1 MKKFFSIILCIAM
14 LSSCLLFG
22 TTAYADDIDK
32 NGAYAFTSANS
43 TLTIYNDSAMVDKT
57 ETTMNEYPWFTYK
70 SAIEHIVIADG
81 VTKISDF
88 AFCREDNLV
97 DVVIPDSVTSIGTAA
112 FAGDS
117 MLKEL
122 NLSNNIIYIGNS
134 AFGFDDNMD
143 INKDFLCNCSS
154 GSYAQDWCLQN
165 YVLFNSPISETG
177 NDIAKITKSSQQYMW
192 SFVPQYDC
200 KITYYSTS
208 NFDTKGVI
216 YDANNYNYSTNF
228 TTMIRYAVAYNDDA
242 PNSSNGDTNFKI
254 VTELKANNRY
264 YLATKYSLAGRTGNI
279 NVEFNTECLH
289 KTFVDNVC
297 QCGKTYCE
305 LYGHSWQDATINSP
319 KTCENCKLTDGDKLA
334 SANISYTNPETNQ
347 NISFDLKNG
356 DINQLFTTKMH
367 CKDNIFLGWFDNNQA
382 LDKTVNSFDEFKNI
396 TAKFTTIG
404 RFYKD
409 INDEKKI
416 DYYKDFELAGVQI
429 RQSNTADTAT
439 GEIYGG
445 LRFIASF
452 SNSLIDAIG
461 SENIIE
467 YGFVTASR
475 ENANANA
482 IDNDNYMIKNGDKN
496 VKRIKCNTGNDHR
509 VFDNYRLFT
518 MVIDYEG
525 NESLMSQEI
534 VARAYIIYKDA
545 NGVNRIY
552 YNDYDGTNVYGGC
565 SVSYNR
571 AVALSNK

>member
-1 MKKFFSIILCIAM
+1 MKRFFSIILCITM
-14 LSSCLLFG
+14 LSSCLIFS

-88 AFCREDNLV
+88 AFCREDNLL

-112 FAGDS
+112 FASSS

-122 NLSNNIIYIGNS
+122 TLSENITYIGNS

-165 YVLFNSPISETG
+165 YVLFNSPFSETG
-177 NDIAKITKSSQQYMW
+177 KDIAKTTTKGQQYLW

-200 KITYYSTS
+200 KITYYS
-208 NFDTKGVI
+208 NCKYDTIGLI
-216 YDANNYNYSTNF
+216 YDADNYNYNTNISI
-228 TTMIRYAVAYNDDA
+228 MRDYAYAYNDD
-242 PNSSNGDTNFKI
+242 NGIGDDTNFKI
-254 VTELKANNRY
+254 TTQLKANKRY
-264 YLATKYSLAGRTGNI
+264 YLATKYKLNNRIGDI
-279 NVEFNTECLH
+279 NVEINTECLH
-289 KTFVDNVC
+289 TTFVNNIC

-305 LYGHSWQDATINSP
+305 INGHNWQDATINAP

-334 SANISYTNPETNQ
+334 SANVNYTNPETNQ

-356 DINQLFTTKMH
+356 EINQLFTTNMQY
-367 CKDNIFLGWFDNNQA
+367 KDNIFLGWFDNDQA
-382 LDKTVNSFDEFKNI
+382 LNKNINSFNEFKNI

-429 RQSNTADTAT
+429 RQNNTADSTT
-439 GEIYGG
+439 GTTYGG

-467 YGFVTASR
+467 YGFVTTSR
-475 ENANANA
+475 ENADANA

-496 VKRIKCNTGNDHR
+496 VKRINCNTGNDHR

-565 SVSYNR
+565 SISYDR
-571 AVALSNK
+571 AVVLSRK